1 MTVAPNPVLPQRV
14 VVAGEASGAVLA
26 LDEPLSFWGG
36 LSAEDGRVIDEH
48 HPQVGACVTGT
59 VLVMRSGR
67 GSSSASTVLAEMARL
82 GTAPAAIVMI
92 DADEILATGSIVADE
107 LYGRAVP
114 IVLVPE
120 ADYPAITAATTATL
134 TLDGALTLT

>member
-1 MTVAPNPVLPQRV
+1 MTAVAAHV
-14 VVAGEASGAVLA
+14 VVAGEATGTVLA

-36 LSAEDGRVIDEH
+36 LSAADGRVIDEH
-48 HPQVGACVTGT
+48 HPQIGACVTG
-59 VLVMRSGR
+59 VILVMRSGR

-107 LYGRAVP
+107 LYGRPVP
-114 IVLVPE
+114 IVLVAE
-120 ADYPAITAATTATL
+120 SDYPTIATATTASLALDGSL
-134 TLDGALTLT
+134 TLA

>member
-1 MTVAPNPVLPQRV
+1 MTVRPHRV

-26 LDEPLSFWGG
+26 LDEPVSFWGG
-36 LSAEDGRVIDEH
+36 LCAEDGRVIDEH
-48 HPQVGACVTGT
+48 HPQIGACVTDT
-59 VLVMRSGR
+59 ILVMRSGR

-107 LYGRAVP
+107 LYGRPVP
-114 IVLVPE
+114 IVLVTE
-120 ADYPAITAATTATL
+120 ADYPTIAAATTATL
-134 TLDGALTLT
+134 SPDGTLTPASPGV